1 MWVTTT
7 CYRVV
12 TQNKPET
19 RNQKG
24 TNMKK
29 IMLKIN
35 APKCGASSDQLK
47 QVLADVL
54 GADRSYIGARLS
66 ILPPD
71 VKSVVNNA
79 VKMVRKVYEQTL
91 PWIGNERVCADEK
104 VDIIIEEIE
113 SAMAKAKAIIEEQRQ
128 AMSTW
133 LPQVRQALGKGA
145 DMVALP
151 DPNDFTI
158 THEVSVGE
166 PSKAGRGLP
175 RDATQAEVAE
185 AVAVGKGYEAVIDHL
200 IGLAEKV
207 GPGKEGNAAALR
219 LKEDAATAAKLGA
232 VNKEMLG
239 KLNRLTAALLKAGTG
254 GAKKAAAKAA
264 VVTAIMDGAA
274 TANDAGEDEAGGE
287 TGGDKEAAPA
297 KSIKKV
303 LCGKSEK
310 SDKTDKA
317 VELI

>member
-1 MWVTTT
+1 
-7 CYRVV
+7 
-12 TQNKPET
+12 
-19 RNQKG
+19 
-24 TNMKK
+24 MKK
-29 IMLKIN
+29 IILKIN

-79 VKMVRKVYEQTL
+79 VKMVRKVYEENTL

-104 VDIIIEEIE
+104 LDIIKEEIE
-113 SAMAKAKAIIEEQRQ
+113 SAMAKAKGIIEEQRQ

-158 THEVSVGE
+158 THEVIVGE

-200 IGLAEKV
+200 IGLAEKI

-232 VNKEMLG
+232 VNKEMLS
-239 KLNRLTAALLKAGTG
+239 KLNHLTAALLKAGG

-264 VVTAIMDGAA
+264 VVTAITDGAA
-274 TANDAGEDEAGGE
+274 TANDAGEGEAGGE

-303 LCGKSEK
+303 LGGKSEK

>member
-1 MWVTTT
+1 
-7 CYRVV
+7 
-12 TQNKPET
+12 
-19 RNQKG
+19 
-24 TNMKK
+24 MKK
-29 IMLKIN
+29 LMLKIN

-47 QVLADVL
+47 QALADVL
-54 GADRSYIGARLS
+54 GAELSYIGARLN

-71 VKSVVNNA
+71 VKTVVNNA
-79 VKMVRKVYEQTL
+79 VKMVRKVYEDNTL
-91 PWIGNERVCADEK
+91 PWIGTERVCADEK
-104 VDIIIEEIE
+104 LDIIKDEIE
-113 SAMAKAKAIIEEQRQ
+113 STMAKAKGIVEEQRQ

-145 DMVALP
+145 EMVALP

-158 THEVSVGE
+158 THEVIDGE

-185 AVAVGKGYEAVIDHL
+185 AVSVGKGYEAVIDHL

-232 VNKEMLG
+232 VNKDMLN
-239 KLNRLTAALLKAGTG
+239 KLNTLTAALLKAGTG

-264 VVTAIMDGAA
+264 VVTAITDGA
-274 TANDAGEDEAGGE
+274 T
-287 TGGDKEAAPA
+287 TGGDDTGNDGEGNDGEGNDNDKEAAPA

-303 LCGKSEK
+303 IGGKSEK
-310 SDKTDKA
+310 ADKA

>member
-1 MWVTTT
+1 
-7 CYRVV
+7 
-12 TQNKPET
+12 
-19 RNQKG
+19 
-24 TNMKK
+24 MKK

-79 VKMVRKVYEQTL
+79 VKMVRKVYEDNTL

-104 VDIIIEEIE
+104 LDIIKEEIE
-113 SAMAKAKAIIEEQRQ
+113 SAMAKAKGIIEEQRQ

-145 DMVALP
+145 DMIALP

-158 THEVSVGE
+158 THEVSDGE

-239 KLNRLTAALLKAGTG
+239 KLNHLTAALLKAGTG

-264 VVTAIMDGAA
+264 VVTAITDGAA
-274 TANDAGEDEAGGE
+274 TANDAGEGEAGGE
-287 TGGDKEAAPA
+287 AEAAPT

-303 LCGKSEK
+303 ITGKSEK

>member
-1 MWVTTT
+1 
-7 CYRVV
+7 
-12 TQNKPET
+12 
-19 RNQKG
+19 
-24 TNMKK
+24 MKK

-35 APKCGASSDQLK
+35 APKCGASSDTLK
-47 QVLADVL
+47 QALADVL
-54 GADRSYIGARLS
+54 GAELSYIGARLN

-79 VKMVRKVYEQTL
+79 VKMVRKVYEDNTL
-91 PWIGNERVCADEK
+91 PWIGTERVCADEK
-104 VDIIIEEIE
+104 LDIIKDEIE
-113 SAMAKAKAIIEEQRQ
+113 AAMAKAKGIVEEQRQ

-133 LPQVRQALGKGA
+133 LPQVKTALGKGA
-145 DMVALP
+145 EMVALP

-158 THEVSVGE
+158 THEVSDGE

-175 RDATQAEVAE
+175 RDASQAQVAE

-232 VNKEMLG
+232 VDKEMLG
-239 KLNRLTAALLKAGTG
+239 KLNHLTAALLKAGTG

-264 VVTAIMDGAA
+264 VVTAITDGAT
-274 TANDAGEDEAGGE
+274 TANDTGEDDTGDDGVGGE
-287 TGGDKEAAPA
+287 GKDGDKEAAPA

-303 LCGKSEK
+303 LGGKAEK
-310 SDKTDKA
+310 ADKA

>member
-1 MWVTTT
+1 
-7 CYRVV
+7 
-12 TQNKPET
+12 
-19 RNQKG
+19 
-24 TNMKK
+24 MKK

-66 ILPPD
+66 ILPAD

-79 VKMVRKVYEQTL
+79 VKMVRRVHEENTL
-91 PWIGNERVCADEK
+91 PWIGNERVCPDEK
-104 VDIIIEEIE
+104 VDIVIEEIE

-158 THEVSVGE
+158 EVEISTGE

-232 VNKEMLG
+232 VNKEMLS
-239 KLNRLTAALLKAGTG
+239 KLNHLTAALLKAGG

-264 VVTAIMDGAA
+264 VVTAITDGAA
-274 TANDAGEDEAGGE
+274 TANDAGEGEAGGE
-287 TGGDKEAAPA
+287 AGGDKEAAPA

-303 LCGKSEK
+303 LGGKSEK